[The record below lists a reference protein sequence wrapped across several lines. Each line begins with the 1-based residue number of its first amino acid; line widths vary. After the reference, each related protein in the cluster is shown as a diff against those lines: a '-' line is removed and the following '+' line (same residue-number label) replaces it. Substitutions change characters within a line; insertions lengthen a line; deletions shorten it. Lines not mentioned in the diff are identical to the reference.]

1 MGYDPPDNINSNS
14 ANEILNDIE
23 NNYPEEYS
31 FYNSFTGFFGNMK
44 DKFNEVT
51 ENLANK
57 FNELNVKDTIYENS
71 SKAYNSVKN
80 AAGNT
85 SEKLK
90 GFIGNLV
97 GQSNQNNIDYYP
109 DIETKEDNNF
119 ENDNNINQK

>member
-1 MGYDPPDNINSNS
+1 
-14 ANEILNDIE
+14 
-23 NNYPEEYS
+23 
-31 FYNSFTGFFGNMK
+31 MK

-57 FNELNVKDTIYENS
+57 FNELNVKNTIYENS

-109 DIETKEDNNF
+109 DSVTKEDNNLGIV
-119 ENDNNINQK
+119 NKDNEK